1 MTTWRTR
8 QPLLLPALHGIC
20 ILRDNPGSG
29 DGSPGSFSGIISVT
43 LHRDLRYTSAMDR
56 FRQFY
61 TENRDRLHGYLL
73 RRTGS
78 VSATADLVQE
88 TFVRYLERYR
98 DREHTPALLFSI
110 GRNLFIDQWR
120 RDSRTVPLRDDL
132 PGNRPDQE
140 ETCILR
146 EQSRKILTA
155 MESLSDD
162 ERELLAL
169 VIGGDLNYQQIAD
182 MRGYSV
188 ANVKV
193 KVHRARQKI
202 RQLMQEEGHE

>member
-1 MTTWRTR
+1 M
-8 QPLLLPALHGIC
+8 LF
-20 ILRDNPGSG
+20 DV
-29 DGSPGSFSGIISVT
+29 FSVT
-43 LHRDLRYTSAMDR
+43 LHRYLRYRNEMDR

-78 VSATADLVQE
+78 LSATADLVQE

-98 DREHTPALLFSI
+98 DREHSPALLYSI

-120 RDSRTVPLRDDL
+120 QDSRTVPLRDDL

-140 ETCILR
+140 QTCILR
-146 EQSRKILTA
+146 EQSQKIIAAIETLG
-155 MESLSDD
+155 DD
-162 ERELLAL
+162 ERDLLAL
-169 VIGGDLNYQQIAD
+169 VVGGNLNYQQIAD
-182 MRGYSV
+182 MRGYTV

-193 KVHRARQKI
+193 KIHRARQKI
-202 RQLMQEEGHE
+202 RKLMQEEGYE

>member
-1 MTTWRTR
+1 
-8 QPLLLPALHGIC
+8 
-20 ILRDNPGSG
+20 
-29 DGSPGSFSGIISVT
+29 
-43 LHRDLRYTSAMDR
+43 MDR

-78 VSATADLVQE
+78 LSATADLVQE

-98 DREHTPALLFSI
+98 DREHNPALLYSI

-120 RDSRTVPLRDDL
+120 RDSRTVLLRDDL

-146 EQSRKILTA
+146 EQSQKIIAAIETLG
-155 MESLSDD
+155 DD
-162 ERELLAL
+162 ERDLLAL

-182 MRGYSV
+182 MRGYTV

-193 KVHRARQKI
+193 KIHRARQKI
-202 RQLMQEEGHE
+202 RKLMQEEGHE